1 MCIAIDSPRI
11 SEEQKRQYVDEGY
24 FILPSVISA
33 EQLDALRGECS
44 RFIDEINAEMD
55 AAGKT
60 VLGINHRNKRYFIA
74 NKQSKSALLRQFLFS
89 DLMADVC
96 RATIGPDAYLF
107 VNQYVVKAAEV
118 GMKFA
123 WHQDSGYVGHPHTPY
138 LSAWCAL
145 DDMTEANGTIYVL
158 PYSRAGG
165 KQMVEH
171 RKEAGSNDMVGYF
184 GDDPG
189 IPVIV
194 PAGSIVCF
202 SSTTFH
208 RSGSNTTQHPRRS
221 YLCQYSP
228 NIIMN
233 KEGTAPWNDA
243 TPFLKDGKNIYR
255 EDR

>member
-1 MCIAIDSPRI
+1 MSAIAEQNLIG
-11 SEEQKRQYVDEGY
+11 EQQKRQYIEEGY
-24 FILPSVISA
+24 FIVERAIAGEIL
-33 EQLDALRGECS
+33 EDLRHECR

-55 AAGKT
+55 AAGQT
-60 VLGINHRNKRYFIA
+60 VSGINHRDKRYFIA
-74 NKQSKSALLRQFLFS
+74 NRHAKSEKLRRFLFGER
-89 DLMADVC
+89 MADIC

-107 VNQYVVKAAEV
+107 VEQYVVKCAEV

-123 WHQDSGYVGHPHTPY
+123 WHQDSGYVGHDHTPY

-145 DDMTEANGTIYVL
+145 DDMSEANGTIYVL

-165 KQMVEH
+165 KNRVEH
-171 RKEAGSNDMVGYF
+171 RKENGSNDMVGYF

-202 SSTTFH
+202 SSTLFH
-208 RSGSNTTQHPRRS
+208 RSGANTTRKPRRS

-228 NIIMN
+228 NVIMN
-233 KEGTAPWNDA
+233 KEGTAPWNTA
-243 TPFLKDGKNIYR
+243 TPFLRDGRVVYS
-255 EDR
+255 ES